1 MHDVES
7 GDLGAR
13 GFVKETIGE
22 GRLSLQD
29 VPEDPVECLALLRR
43 QFHVRDGAE
52 PEPEAGR
59 AEGDQKRVSVSDRC
73 DRGLW

>member
-1 MHDVES
+1 LDDVES

-22 GRLSLQD
+22 GRLSLKD
-29 VPEDPVECLALLRR
+29 VPEGPVEGLALLRR

-59 AEGDQKRVSVSDRC
+59 AEGDQKGVSVSDRC